1 MAKESELRKHA
12 RYRLPLTVKVSGQE
26 AAARDISASG
36 VFFTISPGC
45 ELGSKFEFELNF
57 PAGLA
62 GDKPQRIRCQGRVV
76 RVERGRPD
84 KRLGVAATIHTYEWV
99 RSAYISR
106 IIVNS
111 ILKR

>member
-1 MAKESELRKHA
+1 V
-12 RYRLPLTVKVSGQE
+12 TVKVRGQE
-26 AAARDISASG
+26 APARDISASG

-45 ELGSKFEFELNF
+45 ELGTKFEFELVF
-57 PAGLA
+57 PPGLA
-62 GDKPQRIRCQGRVV
+62 GDIAQRIRCRGRAV
-76 RVERGRPD
+76 RVERGRAD
-84 KRLGVAATIHTYEWV
+84 NRLGVAATIQTYQWI